1 MAMSRGIGRVTRLD
15 KQVDIRHQTASTATE
30 TIELPNIK
38 IPTCDEPTTTAR
50 QKGDKTRKNL
60 ETTMQPNKVS
70 CPSSSPPLRNAPHL
84 YLLTNMS
91 DVPISMFGSEL
102 GDLGELG
109 PAHGVPEHG
118 ATRLMHPPVHQQQQQ
133 HGRGA
138 TRRGGRCARAPG
150 AGNILDGEGGDQV
163 SSVAAT
169 GRAWE
174 VFVVAVWGLD
184 GLGWG

>member
-15 KQVDIRHQTASTATE
+15 KQVDIRHQMSSTATE

-50 QKGDKTRKNL
+50 QKGDKTRKTL

-70 CPSSSPPLRNAPHL
+70 RPSSSPPLQNAPHL

-109 PAHGVPEHG
+109 SAHGVPEHG

-138 TRRGGRCARAPG
+138 ARRGGRCARAPG
-150 AGNILDGEGGDQV
+150 AGNILDGEGGGQV

-184 GLGWG
+184 GLRWG